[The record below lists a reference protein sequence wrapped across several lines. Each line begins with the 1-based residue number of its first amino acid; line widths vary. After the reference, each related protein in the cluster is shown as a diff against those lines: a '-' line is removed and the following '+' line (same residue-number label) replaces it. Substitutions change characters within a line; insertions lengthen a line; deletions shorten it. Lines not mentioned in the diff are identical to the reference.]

1 MEYLYVAVWLV
12 LYAVLAVLG
21 LPLAARLFRHVPGRG
36 PGFALPLSLLVST
49 LVAHWVGQFSFGLG
63 TVVVAVAVLLSLS
76 AATAFDLAA
85 LRERRLVLASGF
97 DVDRRAV
104 ADTAVVFVVAFAF
117 LLSIRAVDPA
127 VHAAGGEKFL
137 DFGLLKALLRADALP
152 PEDFWFAGEPVQYYY
167 GGHLLTVLLA
177 MLTDTPARF
186 AYNLSLA
193 GFYAMLVTAT
203 FDLAGSVASSRGGAR
218 RPAGLLS
225 AFFVGLASN
234 LVTGGRVALTLLP
247 EPVRRPLAGLIAAE
261 TTQYSPDELLAGTD
275 SFSYWT
281 ASRVIEGTINE
292 FPFFAWLNGDLHG
305 HMMGTP
311 FLLLGAA
318 LAFAYFETPQS
329 ERPLRRTLLFVAL
342 PALGGLQLVLDTW
355 SFPSLF
361 GVAALA
367 LVFAPARPETLLPD
381 RVASAVRY
389 SDDDDLLPAQAGR
402 LVVAVGLVAVAGVVG
417 AALGAPFLL
426 TGASGREVALL
437 GPANRSGLGALL
449 LVHGAFVAGFA
460 AYLLSRL
467 AEGDT
472 WLLAAAVV
480 GVVVVAVGQGM
491 AAVALILPLLVFGWV
506 ALAFDRDVGFE
517 TVLVVAGAGLVL
529 LVEFLYVNEQAGPLR
544 MNTVFKTYIQVWVLW
559 ATALG
564 PALTLLLARPLPT
577 RIRRAVSATD
587 GSTATDGGTETG
599 DRAGADGGTGANAET
614 KSSPVRASEAAT
626 ATARTL
632 ALGLTLCLVVS
643 TGFYAPLALGN
654 HFEGAG
660 EPTLDAT
667 QFAETDHPKEAKAI
681 AWLDEKPSR
690 PTLLSAPG
698 TYHYPNAESGSYP
711 YPPGRY
717 GWNSNP
723 ASTLTGIPTVAGW
736 GHEIGYRGFDT
747 YIHRVEQVDA
757 AFTDDAALVDVL
769 REYDVRYVWVGP
781 AERERYGET
790 SVGDVSGVSVA
801 YRTETVTIYEVDRD
815 ELPGSGGS

>member
-1 MEYLYVAVWLV
+1 MEYLYVAVWVV

-21 LPLAARLFRHVPGRG
+21 LPLAARLFRYVPGRG
-36 PGFALPLSLLVST
+36 PGFALPLSLLVLT
-49 LVAHWVGQFSFGLG
+49 LVAHWVGQFSFGFG
-63 TVVVAVAVLLSLS
+63 TVVVAVAVLLLLS
-76 AATAFDLAA
+76 AATAFDPAA
-85 LRERRLVLASGF
+85 LRERRLALASGL

-104 ADTAVVFVVAFAF
+104 TDTAVVFLAAFAF
-117 LLSIRAVDPA
+117 LVAVRAVDPA
-127 VHAAGGEKFL
+127 VHAGGGEKFL

-152 PEDFWFAGEPVQYYY
+152 PEDFWFAGEGVKYYY

-193 GFYAMLVTAT
+193 GFYAMLVTAA
-203 FDLAGSVASSRGGAR
+203 FDLAGSIASARGGAR

-234 LVTGGRVALTLLP
+234 LVTGGRVALAVLP
-247 EPVRRPLAGLIAAE
+247 ESLQRPLAGLIAAE

-318 LAFAYFETPQS
+318 LAFAYFRTPQS

-367 LVFAPARPETLLPD
+367 VVFAPARPETLLPD

-389 SDDDDLLPAQAGR
+389 SEDDSLLSAQFGR
-402 LVVAVGLVAVAGVVG
+402 LVVAVGLVAAAGVLG

-426 TGASGREVALL
+426 AGASGREVALL
-437 GPANRSGLGALL
+437 APADRSGLGALL
-449 LVHGAFVAGFA
+449 LVHGAFVVGFA

-467 AEGDT
+467 VEGDT
-472 WLLAAAVV
+472 WLLAASVV
-480 GVVVVAVGQGM
+480 GVALVAVGQGM

-529 LVEFLYVNEQAGPLR
+529 LVEFIYVNEQAGPLR

-577 RIRRAVSATD
+577 RLRCAVS
-587 GSTATDGGTETG
+587 ATDGGTET
-599 DRAGADGGTGANAET
+599 DADPNAAR
-614 KSSPVRASEAAT
+614 SSLVRASEATT

-643 TGFYAPLALGN
+643 TSFYAPLALDS
-654 HFEGAG
+654 HFEETG

-667 QFAETDHPKEAKAI
+667 QFAETYHPEEAKAI
-681 AWLDEKPSR
+681 AWLDEKPGR

-698 TYHYPNAESGSYP
+698 TYQYPSAESGSYP

-717 GWNSNP
+717 SWNSNP
-723 ASTLTGIPTVAGW
+723 ASALTGIPTVAGW

-747 YIHRVEQVDA
+747 YIQRVEQVDA

-769 REYDVRYVWVGP
+769 REYDVRYIWVGP

-801 YRTETVTIYEVDRD
+801 YQTETVTIYEVDHD
-815 ELPGSGGS
+815 ELPGDDGS

>member
-1 MEYLYVAVWLV
+1 MEYLYVVGWV
-12 LYAVLAVLG
+12 VVYAVLGVLG
-21 LPLAARLFRHVPGRG
+21 LPLAARLFRYVPGRG
-36 PGFALPLSLLVST
+36 PGFALPLSLLVLT
-49 LVAHWVGQFSFGLG
+49 LVAHWAGQLYFGRATL
-63 TVVVAVAVLLSLS
+63 AVAVGVLLLLSAL
-76 AATAFDLAA
+76 AAFDREA
-85 LRERRLVLASGF
+85 LRERCLVLAS
-97 DVDRRAV
+97 DLRVDKRVV
-104 ADTAVVFVVAFAF
+104 ADTAAVFLAAFAF
-117 LLSIRAVDPA
+117 MIAIRAADPA
-127 VHAAGGEKFL
+127 VHAVGGEKFL

-167 GGHLLTVLLA
+167 GGHLMTVLLA
-177 MLTDTPARF
+177 MLTDTPAKF

-193 GFYAMLVTAT
+193 GFYAMLVAAA
-203 FDLAGSVASSRGGAR
+203 FDLAGSIADSRGGAR
-218 RPAGLLS
+218 RPAGLLA

-234 LVTGGRVALTLLP
+234 LVTAGRLSLFLLP
-247 EPVRRPLAGLIAAE
+247 ESVQRPAAAYVASQS
-261 TTQYSPDELLAGTD
+261 TQYTTEEVLAGTD
-275 SFSYWT
+275 SFSYWS

-292 FPFFAWLNGDLHG
+292 FPFFSWLNGDLHG

-318 LAFAYFETPQS
+318 FAFAYFRTPQDDL
-329 ERPLRRTLLFVAL
+329 RLRRTLLFVAL

-367 LVFAPARPETLLPD
+367 LVFAPAHPATLLPD
-381 RVASAVRY
+381 GVATRFRPAEDAS
-389 SDDDDLLPAQAGR
+389 LLSAQAGR
-402 LVVAVGLVAVAGVVG
+402 LVVTVGVVAVAGALG

-426 TGASGREVALL
+426 AGASGREIAFL
-437 GPANRSGLGALL
+437 GPANRSPLGPLL

-467 AEGDT
+467 HEGDT
-472 WLLAAAVV
+472 WLLGASVAAAVV
-480 GVVVVAVGQGM
+480 VAFGHGT
-491 AAVALILPLLVFGWV
+491 AALAVILPILVFGWA

-517 TVLVVAGAGLVL
+517 TVLVVAGTGLVL
-529 LVEFLYVNEQAGPLR
+529 LVEFVYVNEQAGPLR

-564 PALTLLLARPLPT
+564 ASLTLLLARPLPAAV
-577 RIRRAVSATD
+577 RRAAS
-587 GSTATDGGTETG
+587 ATDGGT
-599 DRAGADGGTGANAET
+599 DASAGTGADSNSGASSLVRET
-614 KSSPVRASEAAT
+614 TT

-643 TGFYAPLALGN
+643 TSFYAPLALGN

-667 QFAETDHPKEAKAI
+667 RFAETHHPVEAKAI
-681 AWLDEKPSR
+681 AWLDEKPGR

-698 TYHYPNAESGSYP
+698 TYYYPNAEEGEYP
-711 YPPGRY
+711 HAPGRY
-717 GWNSNP
+717 SWNSNP

-736 GHEIGYRGFDT
+736 GHEIGYRGYDT
-747 YIHRVEQVDA
+747 YIERVEQVDA

-781 AERERYGET
+781 AERDRYGET
-790 SVGDVSGVSVA
+790 SVGDVPGVSVA
-801 YRTETVTIYEVDRD
+801 YRTETVTIYEVNHD
-815 ELPGSGGS
+815 ELPGESDESLAAEKRF